1 MSGSGD
7 YIDNEEFEADLVE
20 YLKDESIENWSQ
32 LVNNYPFKSK
42 GRDTFVFL
50 PKENER
56 VNPISTSDFVVRRP
70 QTETGSTIDVVD
82 DDIYAELSRYMQTD
96 DAVDKLEKL
105 AELEDRYDHTWV
117 SDDTVRFGPTPENG
131 ITISVPGLDE
141 IAEAY
146 NNREETG
153 FGIGERDMLRTVAQA
168 TSEVVGTI
176 SRTVYVQGNK
186 VYVEDDER
194 DDFYRVK
201 SVGEALG
208 IDEALDVYKMV
219 RDDFSSDSG
228 KEIFDDISR
237 VFEAGE
243 IGSYKLLMDSENER
257 LMLLDTDTIDMAM
270 MDFEDANEWLAQE
283 GEDIIGRMNEFYQG
297 LTRGDED

>member
-105 AELEDRYDHTWV
+105 AELEDRYNHTWV
-117 SDDTVRFGPTPENG
+117 SEDTVRFGPTSENG

-168 TSEVVGTI
+168 TSEVVGTM
-176 SRTVYVQGNK
+176 SRTVYVQGDK

-219 RDDFSSDSG
+219 REDPSTDSG
-228 KEIFDDISR
+228 KELFDNISK
-237 VFEAGE
+237 VFETGE
-243 IGSYKLLMDSENER
+243 IGSYRVLMDSENR
-257 LMLLDTDTIDMAM
+257 KLMILDTDTIDMAV
-270 MDFEDANEWLAQE
+270 MDFEDANKWLSL
-283 GEDIIGRMNEFYQG
+283 EDEDFVGRIDEFYKR
-297 LTRGDED
+297 LTQDDEE